1 MCALELPIS
10 EEAFYNKGEIDQ
22 IPDVLIIICE
32 LYKVI
37 KTILNNSHVQTLVS
51 FATIIKIELWILLKI
66 AKDI

>member
-22 IPDVLIIICE
+22 IPDVLIIFCE

-37 KTILNNSHVQTLVS
+37 KTISTKYYV
-51 FATIIKIELWILLKI
+51 
-66 AKDI
+66 